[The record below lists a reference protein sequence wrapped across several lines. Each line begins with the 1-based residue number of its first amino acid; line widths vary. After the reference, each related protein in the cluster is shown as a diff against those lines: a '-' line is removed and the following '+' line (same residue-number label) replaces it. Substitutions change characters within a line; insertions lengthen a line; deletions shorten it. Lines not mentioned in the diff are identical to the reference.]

1 MVMGLWSPA
10 AVNASILPANPTGPI
25 VVVDFNGLNTFATN
39 AQVQSYLNNALAAGG
54 YAGTVTVTGAIGGG
68 NYTGDQHVVGPV
80 SGANSGTPTV
90 TSQTLATLDNGNF
103 IRTSADRIVLSLSQP
118 IYGISLDMQI
128 FPEANNTPDFTF
140 LAYQTYVNSS
150 NNVPIAISG
159 PTHFVGVVP
168 GLPGFVHSPD
178 SGPTNHEPFMQLL
191 LVNSPLLV
199 YSFPDGATRLEFV
212 DWPPTIG
219 VDNTVFILGAPAEV
233 PEPGTAMILGL
244 ALATVGFGAFF
255 GRGKMQS
262 ASVHQPAQV

>member
-1 MVMGLWSPA
+1 
-10 AVNASILPANPTGPI
+10 
-25 VVVDFNGLNTFATN
+25 
-39 AQVQSYLNNALAAGG
+39 
-54 YAGTVTVTGAIGGG
+54 VTGAIGGG

-80 SGANSGTPTV
+80 SGATV

-103 IRTSADRIVLSLSQP
+103 IRTSADRIVLTLSQP

-159 PTHFVGVVP
+159 QTHFVGVVP
-168 GLPGFVHSPD
+168 SLPGFVHSPD

-199 YSFPDGATRLEFV
+199 YSFPGGATRLEFV

-219 VDNTVFILGAPAEV
+219 VDNAVFILGAQAAEV
-233 PEPGTAMILGL
+233 PEPGTVMILGI
-244 ALATVGFGAFF
+244 ALGATGFGAFF
-255 GRGKMQS
+255 RRWKL
-262 ASVHQPAQV
+262 QPAFAHQAPMEPARS